1 MTAEH
6 FGKQSIFLKQL
17 YFKYKARALVVDANG
32 LGVGL
37 VDFLVESQEDPET
50 GEYYP
55 PFGVMGGNNE
65 GIEQLYKKFITPDT
79 VKDAVYL
86 VKAGAPLNTEAHAYL
101 QSQLGSSRLRF
112 LISEK
117 EARLKLMET
126 KVGQNM
132 TPEERAERL
141 IPFQLTDNLKD
152 QMLNLVKENEGVN
165 IILRQGNKKIPKDRF
180 SALEYG
186 LYFVK
191 LEEEKRRKRKGT
203 SFSRMMFYN

>member
-1 MTAEH
+1 M
-6 FGKQSIFLKQL
+6 
-17 YFKYKARALVVDANG
+17 KYKARALVVDANG

-37 VDFLVESQEDPET
+37 VDFLVEGQDDPDT

-55 PFGVMGGNNE
+55 PFGVMGGNLPDM
-65 GIEQLYKKFITPDT
+65 EQLYKKFITPET
-79 VKDAVYL
+79 VRDAVYL
-86 VKAGAPLNTEAHAYL
+86 MKAGAPTNTEAHAYL

-132 TPEERAERL
+132 TPEERAEKL

-186 LYFVK
+186 LYYIK
-191 LEEEKRRKRKGT
+191 QEEERKRKKKTT
-203 SFSRMMFYN
+203 SFSKMMFFS